1 MTMTEMKY
9 EHKMNTTDLLD
20 KHRVPY
26 IAYTAIFNNDGTK
39 NFNKAFPPAY
49 QKMTYEECMKYN
61 KNHNGDAIMVWLKD
75 SPFMVMDNDCKE
87 VDKQFQEAIG
97 VEWATPSTSK
107 GTTHKWF
114 RKMDN
119 DASLDKNDAYKN
131 DDIRINSPYLKKVDL
146 KYNSVCEWR
155 DAIMV
160 YNDEMEQ
167 FDFKLNHP
175 FPKDKNNGDRS
186 VSTTTPSAPKHKGVK
201 PLHVKEI
208 ELMLDLG
215 LLNGKAND
223 KYDDWL
229 NVARAMKRSG
239 ASYELFDEFSR
250 IDMTK
255 YDEDEN
261 KEIWDKL
268 DISKDGYNIGS
279 LKNWCK
285 EYNKELYKKYFNY
298 YLDADVLEGEAFKIQ
313 EHIKEKLRNLVYVED
328 EKTWIQYNDNECIW
342 ERKADP
348 THYVLS
354 VLVKHIDVSI
364 AYLAKMVEDC
374 GDDKDSEKDK
384 KKLKGQIESY
394 KMYEKKFNSGGFTS
408 QFIKLLKTSLCDNE
422 FIKKLDRNP
431 NKIAFKN
438 GMLDLETGRF
448 RNRLRY
454 NDYLTGYINKNYETS
469 TEEQKK
475 WVEDV
480 IEQICNCDKEQAE
493 YYKSV
498 LGFALLGT
506 PHKEKSIFGIVG
518 EKANNGKT
526 TPLASLANI
535 APCYVSKM
543 SNEAL
548 MKNSTKAHKHL
559 VCFEKARI
567 VYCEEIPNK
576 KINTDLLKELGD
588 GKEIENEIMFGT
600 SKNIRLCGK
609 LFMIS
614 QKPMDFATDKGIITR
629 YKQLQFNT
637 QFLKED
643 HEDYHLV
650 DDKTIFKADKTLCEK
665 LEGKYAMAFLNVLF
679 EYSQMYLEEKKL
691 KKIPEFFAEKTRETL
706 KNNDVISEW
715 WEDNIEIGDD
725 YKLAKEEVN
734 KTRNGIPLKELMD
747 FIKSKGFKYER
758 DLQHGG
764 MKGIFKGLRL
774 IEVKEE

>member
-1 MTMTEMKY
+1 MPMTEMKY
-9 EHKMNTTDLLD
+9 EHKMNITDLLD

-26 IAYTAIFNNDGTK
+26 VAYTAIFNNDGTK
-39 NFNKAFPPAY
+39 NFDKVLPSEWNKW
-49 QKMTYEECMKYN
+49 TYEECMKYN
-61 KNHNGDAIMVWLKD
+61 KNHNGDAIMIWIKD

-87 VDKQFQEAIG
+87 VDKHFQKVFGI
-97 VEWATPSTSK
+97 EWATPSTSQS
-107 GTTHKWF
+107 TTHKWY

-119 DASLDKNDAYKN
+119 DASKDKNDAYKD
-131 DDIRINSPYLKKVDL
+131 DDITEAPYLKKVDL

-155 DAIMV
+155 DVIMV
-160 YNDEMEQ
+160 YNNEMEQ
-167 FDFKLNHP
+167 FDFKVHHP
-175 FPKDKNNGDRS
+175 EPKERGTPPKESIPKVVKLLARS
-186 VSTTTPSAPKHKGVK
+186 KD
-201 PLHVKEI
+201 VKEI

-229 NVARAMKRSG
+229 NVAMAMKRSG

-255 YDEDEN
+255 YDEDKN
-261 KEIWDKL
+261 KQIWDKL

-285 EYNKELYKKYFNY
+285 EYNKELYNKYFKY

-354 VLVKHIDVSI
+354 VLVKHIDCSI

-374 GDDKDSEKDK
+374 GDEKECEKEK
-384 KKLKGQIESY
+384 KQLKGQIECY
-394 KMYEKKFNSGGFTS
+394 KMYEKKFNSCGFTS
-408 QFIKLLKTSLCDNE
+408 QFIKLLKTSLCDNA
-422 FIKKLDRNP
+422 FIKRLDRNP

-438 GMLDLETGRF
+438 GMLDLETGHF

-454 NDYLTGYINKNYETS
+454 NDYLTGFIQMDYETS
-469 TEEQKK
+469 THEEKK
-475 WVEDV
+475 WVED
-480 IEQICNCDKEQAE
+480 ILFKICNCNKEQAD
-493 YYKSV
+493 YYKSI
-498 LGFALLGT
+498 LGFSLLGT
-506 PHKEKSIFGIVG
+506 PFKEKSIFGMVG

-526 TPLASLANI
+526 TILASLEKI

-559 VCFEKARI
+559 TRFRKARI

-588 GKEIENEIMFGT
+588 GKGLENEIMFGT
-600 SKNIRLCGK
+600 TEGIILCGK

-614 QKPMDFATDKGIITR
+614 QKPMDFATDEGIITR
-629 YKQLQFNT
+629 YKQLQFNNR
-637 QFLKED
+637 FLKED

-650 DDKTIFKADKTLCEK
+650 GKDPTIFKADKGLCEK
-665 LEGKYAMAFLNVLF
+665 LEGEYAMALLNVLF
-679 EYSQMYLEEKKL
+679 EYAQMYLKEKQL
-691 KKIPEFFAEKTRETL
+691 KKIPALFAEKTQETL
-706 KNNDVISEW
+706 KNNDVIREW
-715 WEDNIEIGDD
+715 WEEHIEIGND

-734 KTRNGIPLKELMD
+734 KNRGSIPLKELTD
-747 FIKSKGFKYER
+747 FIKTKGFKYIK
-758 DLQHGG
+758 DTSHNG
-764 MKGIFKGLRL
+764 MTGVFVGLRL
-774 IEVKEE
+774 IEAKE

>member
-1 MTMTEMKY
+1 MSEMKY
-9 EHKMNTTDLLD
+9 EHRMNITDLLD
-20 KHRVPY
+20 EHRVPY
-26 IAYTAIFNNDGTK
+26 VAYTAIFNNDGTK
-39 NFNKAFPPAY
+39 NFDKVLPSAY

-61 KNHNGDAIMVWLKD
+61 KNHNGDAIMIWLKD

-119 DASLDKNDAYKN
+119 DASRDKNNAYEK
-131 DDIRINSPYLKKVDL
+131 DDISEAPYLKKVDL

-175 FPKDKNNGDRS
+175 FPIDKNNGN
-186 VSTTTPSAPKHKGVK
+186 TLLAPKKEGGSKGVK
-201 PLHVKEI
+201 PLRSKDVKEI

-229 NVARAMKRSG
+229 NVAMAMKRSG

-250 IDMTK
+250 IDMTN
-255 YDEDEN
+255 YDEEKN
-261 KEIWDKL
+261 KKIWDTL
-268 DISKDGYNIGS
+268 DISKDGYNIGT
-279 LKNWCK
+279 LKNYCK
-285 EYNKELYKKYFNY
+285 SYNKELYKKYFNY
-298 YLDADVLEGEAFKIQ
+298 YLDAEVLEGEAFKIQ

-354 VLVKHIDVSI
+354 VLVKHVDCSI
-364 AYLAKMVEDC
+364 AYLAKMVEEC
-374 GDDKDSEKDK
+374 GDDKESEKDK
-384 KKLKGQIESY
+384 KKLKEQINSY
-394 KMYEKKFNSGGFTS
+394 KGYEKKFNMGGFTS
-408 QFIKLLKTSLCDNE
+408 QFIKLLKTSLCDNS

-454 NDYLTGYINKNYETS
+454 NDYLTELIDKNYETS
-469 TEEQKK
+469 TYEEKK

-480 IEQICNCDKEQAE
+480 IEQICNSDKEQAE

-526 TPLASLANI
+526 TPLASLEKI
-535 APCYVSKM
+535 APCYVRKM

-559 VCFEKARI
+559 VCFEKARL

-588 GKEIENEIMFGT
+588 GKEIQNEVMFGT
-600 SKNIRLCGK
+600 SKSIVLCGK

-614 QKPMDFATDKGIITR
+614 QKPMDFATDEGIITR
-629 YKQLQFNT
+629 YKQLQFNHR
-637 QFLKED
+637 FLKED

-679 EYSQMYLEEKKL
+679 EYAQMYLKEGQL
-691 KKIPEFFAEKTRETL
+691 KKIPAFFAEKTQETL
-706 KNNDVISEW
+706 KNNDVITEW
-715 WEDNIEIGDD
+715 WEENIEIGND
-725 YKLAKEEVN
+725 YRLAKEEVN
-734 KTRNGIPLKELMD
+734 KNRGSIPLKELLD
-747 FIKSKGFKYER
+747 FIKKKGFKYIK
-758 DLQHGG
+758 DHQHLG
-764 MKGIFKGLRL
+764 MKGIFTGLRL
-774 IEVKEE
+774 IEAKEE

>member
-1 MTMTEMKY
+1 MPEMKY
-9 EHKMNTTDLLD
+9 EHRMKTIDLLD

-26 IAYTAIFNNDGTK
+26 VAYYAIFNNDGTK
-39 NFNKAFPPAY
+39 NFDKVLPPAY

-61 KNHNGDAIMVWLKD
+61 KNHNGDAIMIWLKD

-87 VDKQFQEAIG
+87 VDKQFQEAVG

-119 DASLDKNDAYKN
+119 DASRDMNDAFKD
-131 DDIRINSPYLKKVDL
+131 DDISEAPYFKKVDL

-155 DAIMV
+155 DSIMV

-167 FDFKLNHP
+167 FDFKSIHP
-175 FPKDKNNGDRS
+175 KPIDKNEVKEKKHGD
-186 VSTTTPSAPKHKGVK
+186 TPSVPKGVL
-201 PLHVKEI
+201 PLRSKDVKEI

-215 LLNGKAND
+215 LLNGKAKD
-223 KYDDWL
+223 YDNWL
-229 NVARAMKRSG
+229 NVACAMKRSG

-250 IDMTK
+250 IDMTN
-255 YDEDEN
+255 YDEEKN

-298 YLDADVLEGEAFKIQ
+298 YLEAEILEGEAFKIQ

-354 VLVKHIDVSI
+354 ILVKHIDASI

-374 GDDKDSEKDK
+374 GDDKESEKDK
-384 KKLKGQIESY
+384 KQLKGQIECY

-438 GMLDLETGRF
+438 GMLDLETGHF

-475 WVEDV
+475 WVND
-480 IEQICNCDKEQAE
+480 IIFKICNCDEEQAD
-493 YYKSV
+493 YYKSI
-498 LGFALLGT
+498 LGFSLLGT
-506 PHKEKSIFGIVG
+506 PHKEKTIFGMVG

-526 TPLASLANI
+526 TPLASLEKI

-548 MKNSTKAHKHL
+548 MKNSTKAHKYL
-559 VCFEKARI
+559 ICFEKARI

-576 KINTDLLKELGD
+576 KINTDLLKEIGD
-588 GKEIENEIMFGT
+588 GKEIQNEVMFGT
-600 SKNIRLCGK
+600 NKNITLCGK

-629 YKQLQFNT
+629 YKQLQFNS

-643 HEDYHLV
+643 HEDYHLI

-665 LEGKYAMAFLNVLF
+665 LEGEYAMAFLNVLF
-679 EYSQMYLEEKKL
+679 EYAHMYLKEKQL
-691 KKIPEFFAEKTRETL
+691 KKIPAFFAEKTQETL
-706 KNNDVISEW
+706 KNNDVLSEW
-715 WEDNIEIGDD
+715 WEDNVEFGDD
-725 YKLAKEEVN
+725 YKLAKDEVN
-734 KTRNGIPLKELMD
+734 RTRNGIPLKELMD
-747 FIKSKGFKYER
+747 FIKSKGFIYVK
-758 DLQHGG
+758 DTSHNN
-764 MKGIFKGLRL
+764 MKGVFKGLRL
-774 IEVKEE
+774 IEVKQE